1 MISNN
6 FKLIFKT
13 VVGSNLYGTN
23 TETSDVD
30 IGGVFIPSEE
40 YFYGFLNKIYL
51 RDYEDKERS
60 TTLYDINS
68 FMKMLLANNPSIIE
82 YLFIPESCWK
92 HHTEEWLE
100 ILHIKEHIVSKLCT
114 ESFIGYAHEQLKRI
128 KRHRNWLLNPPKEQ
142 PTREK
147 YGLPDNCSLI
157 PKDQIGAFNKLLSL
171 YLQQI
176 GKFHELRE
184 QLDKMEETVA
194 FITLTQNLKTPNY
207 KAIKTLI
214 PVSDNFLEA
223 LEREKAYMNAMREW
237 DSYQNWKKNRNPAR
251 AELERKFGYDTKHAT
266 NLFRLLSEGEEIV
279 RTGHITF
286 PRPDVGLLRWIL
298 DGNITY
304 DELISFVNIHTNQL
318 RELRK
323 ISPLPES
330 PDEKIIDELCIEL
343 VKTYLTKEV
352 KK

>member
-1 MISNN
+1 MIPNN

-23 TETSDVD
+23 TEASDVD
-30 IGGVFIPSEE
+30 MGGVFIPSEE
-40 YFYGFLNKIYL
+40 YFYGFLNNIYL
-51 RDYEDKERS
+51 RDYEDKEKD
-60 TTLYDINS
+60 TTFYDICS

-82 YLFIPESCWK
+82 YLFIPESFWK
-92 HHTEEWLE
+92 HHTKEWLE
-100 ILHIKEHIVSKLCT
+100 ILRIKKHIVSKSCT

-128 KRHRNWLLNPPKEQ
+128 KRHRKWLLNPPKEQ

-147 YGLPDNCSLI
+147 YGLPDNRSLV

-171 YLQQI
+171 YLKQI
-176 GKFHELRE
+176 GEFHELRE
-184 QLDKMEETVA
+184 QLEKMEETVA
-194 FITLTQNLKTPNY
+194 FIALTQNLKVPDS

-237 DSYQNWKKNRNPAR
+237 ESYQNWKKNRHPAR
-251 AELERKFGYDTKHAT
+251 AKLEEKFGYDTKHAT
-266 NLFRLLSEGEEIV
+266 HLYRLLSEGEEIV
-279 RTGHITF
+279 GTGHITF

-298 DGNITY
+298 NGNITY
-304 DELISFVNIHTNQL
+304 DELISFTNVHTNQL
-318 RELRK
+318 RERRK

-330 PDEKIIDELCIEL
+330 PDEELVDKLCIKL
-343 VKTYLTKEV
+343 VKSYLTKGV
-352 KK
+352 NK